1 VRGLALPFF
10 GVLMSFNKEDLLV
23 NIKRQAKRLSKLL
36 TIPLGQAQEALAICL
51 YGCDSYSDL
60 LVKIKAE
67 SFDNP
72 LIALSALS
80 PNSEI
85 FLVKILASH
94 LDSIIGNFEKKFPG
108 SNINE
113 ELVISLFGLSFDEF
127 KAKISDWFC
136 TNP

>member
-1 VRGLALPFF
+1 MRGLALPFF
-10 GVLMSFNKEDLLV
+10 GVLMSFKKEDLLV

-36 TIPLGQAQEALAICL
+36 TIPLGQAQEGLAICL

-113 ELVISLFGLSFDEF
+113 EMVVSLFGLSFSEF
-127 KAKISDWFC
+127 KLKIS
-136 TNP
+136 T

>member
-1 VRGLALPFF
+1 MHGLALPFF

-113 ELVISLFGLSFDEF
+113 EMVVSLFGLSFSEF
-127 KAKISDWFC
+127 KLKIS
-136 TNP
+136 T

>member
-113 ELVISLFGLSFDEF
+113 EMVVSLFGLNIEEF
-127 KAKISDWFC
+127 NVKVSSQ
-136 TNP
+136 

>member
-10 GVLMSFNKEDLLV
+10 GVLMSFKKEDLLV

-36 TIPLGQAQEALAICL
+36 TIPLGQAQEGAAICL

-72 LIALSALS
+72 MIALSALS

-113 ELVISLFGLSFDEF
+113 EMVVSLFGLSFSEF
-127 KAKISDWFC
+127 KLKIS
-136 TNP
+136 T

>member
-1 VRGLALPFF
+1 MLCF
-10 GVLMSFNKEDLLV
+10 GVRMSFESEALISNV
-23 NIKRQAKRLSKLL
+23 KRQAKRLSKKLSL
-36 TIPLGQAQEALAICL
+36 PLGQAQEGVSICL

-113 ELVISLFGLSFDEF
+113 EMVVSLFGLSFSEF
-127 KAKISDWFC
+127 KLKIS
-136 TNP
+136 T

>member
-1 VRGLALPFF
+1 MLCF
-10 GVLMSFNKEDLLV
+10 GVRMSFESEALISNV
-23 NIKRQAKRLSKLL
+23 KRQAKRLSKKLSL
-36 TIPLGQAQEALAICL
+36 PLGQAQEGLAICL

-60 LVKIKAE
+60 LVKMKAE

-94 LDSIIGNFEKKFPG
+94 LDSIIGNFEKKFPS
-108 SNINE
+108 SNIDE
-113 ELVISLFGLSFDEF
+113 ELVISLFGLSFSEF
-127 KAKISDWFC
+127 KLKIS
-136 TNP
+136 T

>member
-113 ELVISLFGLSFDEF
+113 EMVVSLFGLEFDEF
-127 KAKISDWFC
+127 KGKLS
-136 TNP
+136 T

>member
-1 VRGLALPFF
+1 MRGLALPFF

-51 YGCDSYSDL
+51 YDCDSYSDL

-113 ELVISLFGLSFDEF
+113 EMVVSLFGLSFSEF
-127 KAKISDWFC
+127 KLKIS
-136 TNP
+136 T

>member
-36 TIPLGQAQEALAICL
+36 TIPLGQAQEGAAICL

-72 LIALSALS
+72 MIALSALS

-113 ELVISLFGLSFDEF
+113 EMVVSLFGLSFSEF
-127 KAKISDWFC
+127 KLKIS
-136 TNP
+136 T

>member
-1 VRGLALPFF
+1 MRGLALPFF

-113 ELVISLFGLSFDEF
+113 EMVVSLFGLNIEEF
-127 KAKISDWFC
+127 NVKVSSQ
-136 TNP
+136 

>member
-1 VRGLALPFF
+1 LLCF
-10 GVLMSFNKEDLLV
+10 GVRMSFESEALISNV
-23 NIKRQAKRLSKLL
+23 KRQAKRLSKKLSL
-36 TIPLGQAQEALAICL
+36 PLGQAQEGVSICL

-113 ELVISLFGLSFDEF
+113 EMVVSLFGLSFSEF
-127 KAKISDWFC
+127 KLKIS
-136 TNP
+136 T

>member
-1 VRGLALPFF
+1 MRGLALPFF

-36 TIPLGQAQEALAICL
+36 TIPLGQAQEGAAICL

-72 LIALSALS
+72 MIALSALS

-113 ELVISLFGLSFDEF
+113 EMVVSLFGLSFSEF
-127 KAKISDWFC
+127 KLKIS
-136 TNP
+136 T

>member
-1 VRGLALPFF
+1 MLYF
-10 GVLMSFNKEDLLV
+10 GVRMSFESEALISNV
-23 NIKRQAKRLSKLL
+23 KRQAKRLSKKIS
-36 TIPLGQAQEALAICL
+36 IPLGQAQEGVSICL

-85 FLVKILASH
+85 FLVKVLASH

-113 ELVISLFGLSFDEF
+113 EMVVSLFGLEFDEF
-127 KAKISDWFC
+127 KGKLS
-136 TNP
+136 T

>member
-51 YGCDSYSDL
+51 YDCNSYSDL

-113 ELVISLFGLSFDEF
+113 EMVVSLFGLSFSEF
-127 KAKISDWFC
+127 KLKIS
-136 TNP
+136 T

>member
-10 GVLMSFNKEDLLV
+10 GVLMSFKKEDLLV

-113 ELVISLFGLSFDEF
+113 EMVVSLFGLSFSEF
-127 KAKISDWFC
+127 KLKIS
-136 TNP
+136 T

>member
-1 VRGLALPFF
+1 MRGLALPFF

-51 YGCDSYSDL
+51 YGSDSYSDL

-72 LIALSALS
+72 MIALSALS

-113 ELVISLFGLSFDEF
+113 EMVVSLFGLSFSEF
-127 KAKISDWFC
+127 KLKIS
-136 TNP
+136 T

>member
-1 VRGLALPFF
+1 MRGLALPFF

-36 TIPLGQAQEALAICL
+36 TIPLGQAQEGAAICL

-67 SFDNP
+67 SFENQ

-80 PNSEI
+80 PSSEI

-94 LDSIIGNFEKKFPG
+94 LDSIIRNFEKKFPG

-113 ELVISLFGLSFDEF
+113 EMVVSLFGLSFSEF
-127 KAKISDWFC
+127 KLKIS
-136 TNP
+136 T

>member
-1 VRGLALPFF
+1 VRGLALPFL

-36 TIPLGQAQEALAICL
+36 TIPLGQAQEGVAICL
-51 YGCDSYSDL
+51 YGCGSYGDL

-108 SNINE
+108 SNIDE
-113 ELVISLFGLSFDEF
+113 EMVVSLFGLSFSEF
-127 KAKISDWFC
+127 KLKIS
-136 TNP
+136 T

>member
-1 VRGLALPFF
+1 MRGLALPFF

-36 TIPLGQAQEALAICL
+36 TIPLGQAQEGAAICL

-72 LIALSALS
+72 MIALSALS

-127 KAKISDWFC
+127 KAKISD
-136 TNP
+136 

>member
-10 GVLMSFNKEDLLV
+10 GVLMSFNKEDLLA

-36 TIPLGQAQEALAICL
+36 TIPLGQAQEGAAICL

-113 ELVISLFGLSFDEF
+113 EMVVSLFGLSFSEF
-127 KAKISDWFC
+127 KLKIS
-136 TNP
+136 T

>member
-10 GVLMSFNKEDLLV
+10 GVLMSFKKEDLLV

-36 TIPLGQAQEALAICL
+36 TIPLGQAQEGTAICL

-113 ELVISLFGLSFDEF
+113 EMVVSLFGLSFSEF
-127 KAKISDWFC
+127 KLKIS
-136 TNP
+136 T

>member
-1 VRGLALPFF
+1 
-10 GVLMSFNKEDLLV
+10 MSFESEALIS
-23 NIKRQAKRLSKLL
+23 NIKRQAKRLSKKLS
-36 TIPLGQAQEALAICL
+36 IPLGQAQEGVAICL

-67 SFDNP
+67 SFDTS

-94 LDSIIGNFEKKFPG
+94 LDSIIGNFEKKFPD
-108 SNINE
+108 SNIDE
-113 ELVISLFGLSFDEF
+113 EMVISLFGLSFEQF
-127 KAKISDWFC
+127 KLKIS
-136 TNP
+136 T

>member
-1 VRGLALPFF
+1 LLCF
-10 GVLMSFNKEDLLV
+10 GVRMSFESEALISNV
-23 NIKRQAKRLSKLL
+23 KRQAKRLSKKLSL
-36 TIPLGQAQEALAICL
+36 PLGQAQEGVSICL

-113 ELVISLFGLSFDEF
+113 EMVVSLFGLNIEEF
-127 KAKISDWFC
+127 NVKVSSQ
-136 TNP
+136 

>member
-1 VRGLALPFF
+1 MRGLALPFF
-10 GVLMSFNKEDLLV
+10 GVLMSFNKEDLLA

-36 TIPLGQAQEALAICL
+36 TIPLGQAQEGAAICL

-127 KAKISDWFC
+127 KAKISD
-136 TNP
+136 

>member
-1 VRGLALPFF
+1 MRGLALPFF

-113 ELVISLFGLSFDEF
+113 EMVVSLFGLSFSES
-127 KAKISDWFC
+127 KLKIS
-136 TNP
+136 T

>member
-1 VRGLALPFF
+1 MLCF
-10 GVLMSFNKEDLLV
+10 GVRMSFGTEALISNV
-23 NIKRQAKRLSKLL
+23 KRQAKRLSKKLSL
-36 TIPLGQAQEALAICL
+36 PLGQAQEGVAICL

-108 SNINE
+108 SNLNE
-113 ELVISLFGLSFDEF
+113 EMVVSLFGLSFSEF
-127 KAKISDWFC
+127 KLKIS
-136 TNP
+136 T

>member
-1 VRGLALPFF
+1 
-10 GVLMSFNKEDLLV
+10 MSFNKEDLLV

-36 TIPLGQAQEALAICL
+36 TIPLGQAQEGVAICL
-51 YGCDSYSDL
+51 YGCESYSDL

-67 SFDNP
+67 PFDNQF
-72 LIALSALS
+72 IALSALS

-113 ELVISLFGLSFDEF
+113 ELVISLFGLSFSEF
-127 KAKISDWFC
+127 KVKIS
-136 TNP
+136 T

>member
-1 VRGLALPFF
+1 MRGLALPFF

-51 YGCDSYSDL
+51 YGSDSYSDL

-113 ELVISLFGLSFDEF
+113 EMVVSLFGLSFSEF
-127 KAKISDWFC
+127 KLKIS
-136 TNP
+136 T

>member
-1 VRGLALPFF
+1 MRGLALPFF

-51 YGCDSYSDL
+51 YDCNSYSDL

-113 ELVISLFGLSFDEF
+113 EMVVSLFGLEFDEF
-127 KAKISDWFC
+127 KGKISD
-136 TNP
+136 

>member
-1 VRGLALPFF
+1 MRGLALPFF
-10 GVLMSFNKEDLLV
+10 GVLMSFKKEDLLV

-51 YGCDSYSDL
+51 YGSDSYSDL

-113 ELVISLFGLSFDEF
+113 EMVVSLFGLSFSEF
-127 KAKISDWFC
+127 KLKIS
-136 TNP
+136 T

>member
-36 TIPLGQAQEALAICL
+36 TIPLGQAQEGAAICL

-113 ELVISLFGLSFDEF
+113 EMVVSLFGLSFSEF
-127 KAKISDWFC
+127 KLKIS
-136 TNP
+136 T

>member
-113 ELVISLFGLSFDEF
+113 EMVVSLFGLSFSEF
-127 KAKISDWFC
+127 KLKIS
-136 TNP
+136 T

>member
-1 VRGLALPFF
+1 MRGLALPFF
-10 GVLMSFNKEDLLV
+10 GVLMSFNKEDLLA

-36 TIPLGQAQEALAICL
+36 TIPLGQAQEGAAICL

-113 ELVISLFGLSFDEF
+113 EMVVSLFGLSFSEF
-127 KAKISDWFC
+127 KLKIS
-136 TNP
+136 T